1 MSLLPL
7 LFRDVARPLRMM
19 DHQMRLD
26 EELFP
31 FLVYRTIPR
40 GRNPLEV
47 GDGKESVT
55 QDRDKFQVKLDVE
68 NFSPEEI
75 TIKAIDGN
83 AIVVEAKHE
92 KSDENG
98 HICRQFY
105 RKFVIPKGHDM
116 KKVESVLSA
125 DGIPTITAPNKVEQ
139 VEERAIPITHVD
151 TSEAIPRGRNPLEA
165 GDGKE
170 SVIQDRDKFQVKL
183 DVENFS
189 PEEITIKAI
198 DGNAIVVEAKHE
210 KSDENGHICR
220 QFYRKFVIPKG
231 HDMKKVESVLSAD
244 GIPTITAPNK
254 VEQVE
259 ERAIPI
265 THVDTRE
272 GNN

>member
-19 DHQMRLD
+19 EHQMRLG

-31 FLVYRTIPR
+31 FLVY
-40 GRNPLEV
+40 
-47 GDGKESVT
+47 
-55 QDRDKFQVKLDVE
+55 Q
-68 NFSPEEI
+68 
-75 TIKAIDGN
+75 
-83 AIVVEAKHE
+83 
-92 KSDENG
+92 
-98 HICRQFY
+98 
-105 RKFVIPKGHDM
+105 
-116 KKVESVLSA
+116 
-125 DGIPTITAPNKVEQ
+125 
-139 VEERAIPITHVD
+139 
-151 TSEAIPRGRNPLEA
+151 AIPRGRNPLEA

-244 GIPTITAPNK
+244 GILTITAPNK
-254 VEQVE
+254 VEQLE

-272 GNN
+272 GKN

>member
-19 DHQMRLD
+19 EHQMRLG

-31 FLVYRTIPR
+31 FLVY
-40 GRNPLEV
+40 
-47 GDGKESVT
+47 
-55 QDRDKFQVKLDVE
+55 Q
-68 NFSPEEI
+68 
-75 TIKAIDGN
+75 
-83 AIVVEAKHE
+83 
-92 KSDENG
+92 
-98 HICRQFY
+98 
-105 RKFVIPKGHDM
+105 
-116 KKVESVLSA
+116 
-125 DGIPTITAPNKVEQ
+125 
-139 VEERAIPITHVD
+139 
-151 TSEAIPRGRNPLEA
+151 AIPRGRNPLEA

-244 GIPTITAPNK
+244 GILTITAPNK
-254 VEQVE
+254 VEQLEEQNSSFLKGHEVKKVE
-259 ERAIPI
+259 LVLSADGILTITAPNKVEQAEKRAIPI
-265 THVDTRE
+265 THIDTSE
-272 GNN
+272 GKS